1 MKVSKR
7 IILILAI
14 AFLVMALTMTFVSCA
29 DASNV
34 PSNQKSDAN
43 YQGTYYEYNDNVKDP
58 DSWVVLE
65 DDNWYDD
72 EGFHGRLEFKDGI
85 LYLYWIFFGDEE
97 LFVYGTVKNGVF
109 AYTDGEESSRGIEYY
124 NAYADNAR
132 ANWKDSDVYYV
143 SPDED

>member
-1 MKVSKR
+1 MRNCKR
-7 IILILAI
+7 IVAI
-14 AFLVMALTMTFVSCA
+14 AVLMLIAMAFAVMFVSCA
-29 DASNV
+29 KEGA
-34 PSNQKSDAN
+34 PLGKSDTN

-65 DDNWYDD
+65 DDAWYDD
-72 EGFHGRLEFKDGI
+72 EGFHGRLELKDGI
-85 LYLYWIFFGDEE
+85 IYLYWIFFGDEE

-132 ANWKDSDVYYV
+132 AGWKDSDAYYV